1 MDIDR
6 VLESVEQILPSRRL
20 DFVERLVLSNS
31 LLGQTYSEMA
41 QGSSYCD
48 EYLKGVGSQLWQ
60 NLSEALGQKVTKKN
74 LHLVLQHYDQNSQK
88 RQRQK
93 QQILLRDTETGN
105 SCSIK
110 PEIGIKFPSASV
122 PLGSPLYINRP
133 PIEELAYAEISRPGC
148 VLRIKAPMK
157 MGKTSLLKR
166 IVAHATTD
174 KQYKNV
180 YIDFQEADVAIF
192 TSLDKF
198 LRWFSTNITKQL
210 HLLTQLEDY
219 WDEDMGS
226 KVSCKI
232 YMQEYILE
240 QIDDPIVLVLDEV
253 HRVFEHPNI
262 AQDFLP
268 MLRFWHEQA
277 QQVKAWQKLRL
288 AIAYST
294 DIYVPLQLHQSPFNV
309 GLSLSLPQFNL
320 EQVQDLAQRYGLD
333 WHDEVGTQN
342 VVSLQAMVGGHPY
355 LVSLALYHLYQGE
368 MALKELLQTAPTTA
382 GIYSHYLR
390 SHLITL
396 REQPQLAAALQ
407 QVMVAN
413 DGVQLDAISVHKLES
428 MGLIQLDGDRS
439 KPSCELYRLYFRA
452 QLGAEK
458 WPHARPAQLQLR
470 QLEQQHFSNI
480 EQLAHFAYQ
489 SYFEQHLLNNIDGLT
504 HLASRS
510 YFNRY
515 LEATWEQLLVEGAS
529 LTIIL
534 CEIDQLE
541 VFKYDHGLS
550 ARDVCLQSLGRIIFD
565 CVDKQIACTARYE
578 DEKFAAILPRT
589 DAQMAIAIADNIQA
603 SIRMV
608 IESNNS
614 EVGVSAP
621 EIVAS
626 LGVASTIPSTETSV
640 EMLVAAAEDALSQA
654 KRRGCNCVTITI
666 NSTTLE

>member
-74 LHLVLQHYDQNSQK
+74 LHLILQHYDRNSQK
-88 RQRQK
+88 KQHQK
-93 QQILLRDTETGN
+93 QQILLRDTE
-105 SCSIK
+105 SSDACSIK
-110 PEIGIKFPSASV
+110 SEIGIQFPSASV
-122 PLGSPLYINRP
+122 ALSSPLYINRP

-166 IVAHATTD
+166 IVAHATTH

-180 YIDFQEADVAIF
+180 YISFQEADAGVF

-198 LRWFSTNITKQL
+198 LRWFSTNISKQL
-210 HLLTQLEDY
+210 HLLPHLEDY

-240 QIDDPIVLVLDEV
+240 QIDCPIVLALDEV
-253 HRVFEHPNI
+253 HRVFEYPNI

-309 GLSLSLPQFNL
+309 GLSLSLPQFNKQ
-320 EQVQDLAQRYGLD
+320 QVQDLAQRYGLD
-333 WHDEVGTQN
+333 WQDEVGLQN
-342 VVSLQAMVGGHPY
+342 AVSLRAMVGGHPY
-355 LVSLALYHLYQGE
+355 LVSLALYHLCRGE

-382 GIYSHYLR
+382 GIYNQYLR
-390 SHLITL
+390 SHLVTL
-396 REQPQLAAALQ
+396 REQPQLATALQ
-407 QVMVAN
+407 QVMTAD

-428 MGLIQLDGDRS
+428 MGLIQLEGDRS

-458 WPHARPAQLQLR
+458 WPHARPAQLQLG
-470 QLEQQHFSNI
+470 QLEQQHLSKIN
-480 EQLAHFAYQ
+480 QLADLDYQ
-489 SYFEQHLLNNIDGLT
+489 TYFDQYLFSNIDGLT

-515 LEATWEQLLVEGAS
+515 LEAARQQLSVEGAS
-529 LTIIL
+529 LTLIL
-534 CEIDQLE
+534 CEIDKFQ
-541 VFKYDHGLS
+541 VFKDADGLS
-550 ARDVCLQSLGRIIFD
+550 ARDICLQLIGGIIFD
-565 CVDKQIACTARYE
+565 CVDKRIACTARYE
-578 DEKFAAILPRT
+578 DEKFAVILPRT
-589 DAQMAIAIADNIQA
+589 DTQMAVAIADNIQA
-603 SIRMV
+603 SIRLL

-614 EVGVSAP
+614 IGVPVP

-640 EMLVAAAEDALSQA
+640 EMVVAAAEYALAQA
-654 KRRGCNCVTITI
+654 KRRGCNCFTITVS
-666 NSTTLE
+666 STNVK

>member
-6 VLESVEQILPSRRL
+6 VLKSVEQILRSRRL
-20 DFVERLVLSNS
+20 DFVERLVLSKS
-31 LLGQTYSEMA
+31 LLGQSYSEMA
-41 QGSSYCD
+41 QGSSYSD
-48 EYLKGVGSQLWQ
+48 DYLKGVGSQLWQ

-74 LHLVLQHYDQNSQK
+74 LHLVLQHYDRN
-88 RQRQK
+88 RQIEQHPK
-93 QQILLRDTETGN
+93 QQISLRDTETN
-105 SCSIK
+105 DACSVK

-166 IVAHATTD
+166 IVAHATTQ

-180 YIDFQEADVAIF
+180 YIGFQEADAAIF

-198 LRWFSTNITKQL
+198 LRWFSTNITRQL
-210 HLLTQLEDY
+210 HLLPQLEDY

-240 QIDDPIVLVLDEV
+240 QVDCPIVLALDEV

-277 QQVKAWQKLRL
+277 QQVKAWQKLRV
-288 AIAYST
+288 AIAYTT

-309 GLSLSLPQFNL
+309 GLSLSLPQFNKQ
-320 EQVQDLAQRYGLD
+320 QVQDLAQRYGLD
-333 WHDEVGTQN
+333 WQNEVGTQN
-342 VVSLQAMVGGHPY
+342 AASLQAMVGGHPY
-355 LVSLALYHLYQGE
+355 LISLALYHLYRG
-368 MALKELLQTAPTTA
+368 MTLKELLQSAPTTA

-407 QVMVAN
+407 QAIAAD
-413 DGVQLDAISVHKLES
+413 DGVQLDAISVYELES
-428 MGLIQLDGDRS
+428 MGLIEVEGDRS
-439 KPSCELYRLYFRA
+439 KLSCELYRLYFRT
-452 QLGAEK
+452 QLGAEMSLD
-458 WPHARPAQLQLR
+458 ARPAHLQPG
-470 QLEQQHFSNI
+470 QQEQQHLSKI
-480 EQLAHFAYQ
+480 EQLADLDYQ
-489 SYFEQHLLNNIDGLT
+489 SYFDRYLLSNIDQLT
-504 HLASRS
+504 HLANRS

-515 LEATWEQLLVEGAS
+515 LEATWQQLSVEGAS

-534 CEIDQLE
+534 CELDKLE
-541 VFKYDHGLS
+541 VFKDAPGLW
-550 ARDVCLQSLGRIIFD
+550 ARDVCLQSLGGIIFD

-589 DAQMAIAIADNIQA
+589 DAQMAIAIASNIQA
-603 SIRMV
+603 SVRMA

-614 EVGVSAP
+614 ISVPAP

-654 KRRGCNCVTITI
+654 KRRGCNVTITI
-666 NSTTLE
+666 SSTQLK